1 MNDKIKIHKFLPLY
15 KTKDKKIVSYGMH
28 SSPPFLSK
36 DKRVIKQ
43 YNVEQSEKNFH
54 ENENIG
60 KFTEAQ

>member
-15 KTKDKKIVSYGMH
+15 KTKDKKIVSYGWR
-28 SSPPFLSK
+28 SLPPFLSK
-36 DKRVIKQ
+36 DKRTIKK

-60 KFTEAQ
+60 IFSES

>member
-1 MNDKIKIHKFLPLY
+1 MIDKIQIHKFLPLY
-15 KTKDKKIVSYGMH
+15 KTKDKKIISYGWR

-36 DKRVIKQ
+36 DKRTIKK

-60 KFTEAQ
+60 ISSEP

>member
-15 KTKDKKIVSYGMH
+15 KTKDKKNSFLWH
-28 SSPPFLSK
+28 ALFPPFLSK
-36 DKRVIKQ
+36 DKRTIKK

-60 KFTEAQ
+60 IFSES